1 MNDMT
6 VSAMRSGMERLLTF
20 TVRTARGCSKISI
33 SRKLNLNNTNA
44 RTFLIPPPIEPELA
58 NTFDRK
64 NIHNDTISGHW
75 AKSALEKPLANPIDT
90 KLKLT
95 KRKASPRLW

>member
-6 VSAMRSGMERLLTF
+6 VNAMRSEMERLLTF
-20 TVRTARGCSKISI
+20 TVRTARGCSKINI

-64 NIHNDTISGHW
+64 NIHSDTISGHW
-75 AKSALEKPLANPIDT
+75 AKSALEKPLANPMDT

-95 KRKASPRLW
+95 KRKASPRL